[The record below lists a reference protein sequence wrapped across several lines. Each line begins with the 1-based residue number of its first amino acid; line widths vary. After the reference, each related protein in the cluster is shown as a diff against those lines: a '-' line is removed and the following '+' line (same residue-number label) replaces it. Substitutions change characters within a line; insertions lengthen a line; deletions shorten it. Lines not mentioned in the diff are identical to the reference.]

1 MWLVWQLSVCCIT
14 NNMTVYKH
22 VNSRW
27 ARDDSHSCGW
37 AHPFSNWLTM
47 CYISIISTEYLR
59 FVANKLLLSR
69 CFTSTETIRLIRDGR
84 RWGKR
89 EIIYML
95 LHCHHQN
102 VSCIKTGSDEI
113 HYNASLTVKDNVNGQ
128 CPQTTTFRKRRESRS
143 KIDPRP
149 FCLPPY
155 RLKLGETGSRTE
167 YKYILRLCE
176 FIYGWSETRARISHC
191 RGTIINKIPMFV
203 FELKG

>member
-1 MWLVWQLSVCCIT
+1 MLRSCRRIFIISGPVSQKPFAHGTESSIEILKRLPIVFRRVYFSVTKMWLVWQLSVCCIT

-102 VSCIKTGSDEI
+102 VSCIKTGSDES
-113 HYNASLTVKDNVNGQ
+113 HFNVSLIVRDKV
-128 CPQTTTFRKRRESRS
+128 
-143 KIDPRP
+143 
-149 FCLPPY
+149 
-155 RLKLGETGSRTE
+155 
-167 YKYILRLCE
+167 
-176 FIYGWSETRARISHC
+176 TRQYPH
-191 RGTIINKIPMFV
+191 
-203 FELKG
+203 